1 MTKPSENS
9 TELASVNSTNSALS
23 LGSEIL
29 TKQGYRQRSKNW
41 NDYISHTM
49 DVWYRWDSDTEASF
63 AWYVEPMHLNAAKV
77 LHGGAMTTFLD
88 HCMGAFCY
96 NLTEGKFAHTLQMS
110 TQFLHP
116 VRANR
121 WLMCDVVHAAGSKQM
136 IQLEA
141 DVRIVDLNRWPTLGV
156 SAAKAHSTFLSP
168 KR

>member
-1 MTKPSENS
+1 MKSSEIILG
-9 TELASVNSTNSALS
+9 TELLS
-23 LGSEIL
+23 
-29 TKQGYRQRSKNW
+29 KQGYRQRTKDW

-141 DVRIVDLNRWPTLGV
+141 DVRIVDLVRWPSLGV

-168 KR
+168 RR